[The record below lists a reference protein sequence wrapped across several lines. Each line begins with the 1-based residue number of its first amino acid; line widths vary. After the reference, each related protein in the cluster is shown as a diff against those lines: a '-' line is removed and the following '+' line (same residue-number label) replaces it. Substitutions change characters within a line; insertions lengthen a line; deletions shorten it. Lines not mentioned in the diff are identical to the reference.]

1 MKFRKVSFSEFLRA
15 VKRSPLP
22 TVHHNLKTEIWIF
35 KTNKC
40 IWFCR
45 FGHDST
51 SKMLSV
57 EFGQYLAKI
66 KNITFHHYGA

>member
-1 MKFRKVSFSEFLRA
+1 MKYRKVSSSEFLRA
-15 VKRSPLP
+15 VKRSPAP
-22 TVHHNLKTEIWIF
+22 TVHHNFNSETWIF

-45 FGHDST
+45 FGCDST

-57 EFGQYLAKI
+57 EFEQQLAKI
-66 KNITFHHYGA
+66 EGITFYHFGG